1 MVEQPIQLEALML
14 TRLTSLR
21 VVASL
26 ALPIAMA
33 LGTVALA
40 GAMFIKDARIG
51 IPQSPAQVIVLDD
64 LYYGSG
70 NGFGG

>member
-1 MVEQPIQLEALML
+1 ML

-33 LGTVALA
+33 LGTVVLA

-51 IPQSPAQVIVLDD
+51 MPQSPAQVIVLDD
-64 LYYGSG
+64 LYYSSG

>member
-1 MVEQPIQLEALML
+1 ML

-26 ALPIAMA
+26 ALPFVMA
-33 LGTVALA
+33 LATVVLASAL
-40 GAMFIKDARIG
+40 FIKDARIG
-51 IPQSPAQVIVLDD
+51 MPQSPAQVIVLDD
-64 LYYGSG
+64 LYGSGG

>member
-1 MVEQPIQLEALML
+1 ML

-21 VVASL
+21 VIASL
-26 ALPIAMA
+26 AFPMLMA
-33 LGTVALA
+33 LATVVLA

-51 IPQSPAQVIVLDD
+51 MPQSPAQVIVLDD
-64 LYYGSG
+64 LYGSAG